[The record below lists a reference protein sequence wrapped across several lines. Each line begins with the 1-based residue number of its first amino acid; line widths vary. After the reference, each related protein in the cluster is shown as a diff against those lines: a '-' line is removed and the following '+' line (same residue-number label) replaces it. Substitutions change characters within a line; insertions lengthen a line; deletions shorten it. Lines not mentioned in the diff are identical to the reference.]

1 MKSIEYEVNPL
12 QQNQSNCQQH
22 KISEL
27 WLPLQHKISEL
38 WHPHPLQQNQINRS
52 LSRLGELWHPLQHK
66 ISELSHPL
74 LAPFATKSNQYIKL
88 VKLSAT

>member
-12 QQNQSNCQQH
+12 QQNQSNCR
-22 KISEL
+22 
-27 WLPLQHKISEL
+27 QHKISEL